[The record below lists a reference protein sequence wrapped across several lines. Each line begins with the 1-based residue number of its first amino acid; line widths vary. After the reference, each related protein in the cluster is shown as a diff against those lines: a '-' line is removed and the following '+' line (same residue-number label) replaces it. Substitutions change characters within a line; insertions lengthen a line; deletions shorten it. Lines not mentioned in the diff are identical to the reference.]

1 MLVLSIILL
10 LFGLIL
16 IGISR
21 FVAYQ
26 RNIDLRKNLYSWRNF
41 CLNRRIT
48 SPVLFN
54 ELTTSQVYIPNY
66 FQVYHHH
73 EVTCFLIYPLNT
85 RYFHQQFFQSVA
97 FSNDV
102 KLLMIPNVGRTC
114 YIIKCNILNMLNL
127 RYRFNVIAHKSSTHY
142 PYFKR
147 YKLMK

>member
-10 LFGLIL
+10 LLGLIL

-26 RNIDLRKNLYSWRNF
+26 RNIDSEKNLYSWRNF
-41 CLNRRIT
+41 CFNRRIT

-102 KLLMIPNVGRTC
+102 KLLMVPNVGRTC

>member
-10 LFGLIL
+10 LLGLIL

-26 RNIDLRKNLYSWRNF
+26 RNIDLREKIYIPGVIF

-85 RYFHQQFFQSVA
+85 RFFHQQFFPKCCIFQRRKTFNGTERWVE
-97 FSNDV
+97 
-102 KLLMIPNVGRTC
+102 TC
-114 YIIKCNILNMLNL
+114 YIIKCNILN
-127 RYRFNVIAHKSSTHY
+127 IS
-142 PYFKR
+142 
-147 YKLMK
+147 